1 MNVMPDANLVPAEE
15 RRFEECKHEDRCAG
29 WKSEGAASGWITFRL
44 PRMERGRIVV
54 CSSAGKD
61 GGASFLES
69 TRFFFND
76 KELAGLSKENIVYGK
91 CLEVMATFPSGMKD
105 GRGHCHLGV
114 VASAPVEISHV
125 ITQ

>member
-1 MNVMPDANLVPAEE
+1 MDVMPDANLVPAEE
-15 RRFEECKHEDRCAG
+15 RDFVECKHEDRCAG
-29 WKSEGAASGWITFRL
+29 WKSAGAASGWITFRL
-44 PRMERGRIVV
+44 PRMARGRIVV
-54 CSSAGKD
+54 CSPAGKD

-76 KELAGLSKENIVYGK
+76 KELTGLSKESVVYGK
-91 CLEVMATFPSGMKD
+91 CLEVMATFPSGMQD

-114 VASAPVEISHV
+114 VASAPVSISHI